1 MWLDTTYLVLQKIS
15 AKNTNN
21 KVGSIKSQLL
31 KSIKRIGIMAMVE
44 KPKQNITN
52 HISIFD
58 LNTIVPTFL
67 NCATNIKSSA
77 KVIINNVIS
86 K

>member
-1 MWLDTTYLVLQKIS
+1 
-15 AKNTNN
+15 
-21 KVGSIKSQLL
+21 
-31 KSIKRIGIMAMVE
+31 MVE
-44 KPKQNITN
+44 KPKQNSTN

-58 LNTIVPTFL
+58 LNTIVSTFL
-67 NCATNIKSSA
+67 NGATNIKSSA

>member
-1 MWLDTTYLVLQKIS
+1 
-15 AKNTNN
+15 
-21 KVGSIKSQLL
+21 
-31 KSIKRIGIMAMVE
+31 MVE

-67 NCATNIKSSA
+67 NGATNIKSSA

>member
-1 MWLDTTYLVLQKIS
+1 
-15 AKNTNN
+15 
-21 KVGSIKSQLL
+21 
-31 KSIKRIGIMAMVE
+31 MVE

-58 LNTIVPTFL
+58 LNTIVHSFL
-67 NCATNIKSSA
+67 NCAN
-77 KVIINNVIS
+77 VIIFNFVLCKSNN

>member
-1 MWLDTTYLVLQKIS
+1 
-15 AKNTNN
+15 
-21 KVGSIKSQLL
+21 
-31 KSIKRIGIMAMVE
+31 MVE

-58 LNTIVPTFL
+58 LHTIVPTFS

-77 KVIINNVIS
+77 KIIINNVIS